1 MESEDPLENGDLR
14 LYVFQLGNGCMDV
27 ANEIGLIEK
36 DTGLEIIMLGLA
48 EILHQLARDMPNKEE
63 VIAERASREKKRNE
77 KTKNSS

>member
-1 MESEDPLENGDLR
+1 MSDALEDGDLR

-48 EILHQLARDMPNKEE
+48 EILHQLAGDMPDKEE
-63 VIAERASREKKRNE
+63 VIAERAKREKKRNE
-77 KTKNSS
+77 KTKNSR

>member
-1 MESEDPLENGDLR
+1 MSDDPLESEDPLENGDLR

-48 EILHQLARDMPNKEE
+48 EILHQLARDMPDKEE
-63 VIAERASREKKRNE
+63 VTAERKRREKIRKA
-77 KTKNSS
+77 K